1 MRFHLTYEGCL
12 LGSSTSSPRAQH
24 KQQIRK
30 KFHPQ
35 MKRLWDNTW
44 LDRAMYGRWT
54 REQTIPDGTPLRE
67 ALASIHQ
74 LGSYRL
80 VPLVRKQF
88 SLLCS
93 LNILFLRPDP
103 PGDIIRSADI
113 DNRLKTLFDALR
125 MPTNAG
131 ELGGYDS
138 PEADEDP
145 FYCLLE
151 DDKLIAHISVAT
163 DFLLEPV
170 EDQANDVRLIID
182 VNVTPQNVTM
192 FNLSFA
198 GSS

>member
-1 MRFHLTYEGCL
+1 MRFHLTYEGL
-12 LGSSTSSPRAQH
+12 LYGSSTAPH
-24 KQQIRK
+24 KHEIRK

-35 MKRLWDNTW
+35 LKRLWANTW
-44 LDRAMYGRWT
+44 LDRAVYGRWDI
-54 REQTIPDGTPLRE
+54 EQTIPDKTPLRD
-67 ALASIHQ
+67 ALASIHK
-74 LGSYRL
+74 LGSYRF

-103 PGDIIRSADI
+103 PGAVIRSADI

-125 MPTNAG
+125 TPTTVG

-151 DDKLIAHISVAT
+151 DDKLISHISVAT

-170 EDQANDVRLIID
+170 EGKTNDVRLIVD
-182 VNVTPQNVTM
+182 VNVTPQNATM